1 MVRTLRERLG
11 SFEGRTVGLLGLSFK
26 PNTDDLRE
34 SPAVEIIHLLQSEGA
49 RVRAYDPAANEI
61 ASGVVPGV
69 ELCPDAYAVAEG
81 ADALILM
88 TQWSEFRR
96 LDMERVRQ
104 SMRYPLLVDGRN
116 LYDPQEMVAKG
127 FFYQPI
133 GRSIAD
139 QAPIE
144 APAPEHVTTGSIR
157 AA

>member
-1 MVRTLRERLG
+1 V
-11 SFEGRTVGLLGLSFK
+11 LGLAFK

-49 RVRAYDPAANEI
+49 RVRAFDPAANS
-61 ASGVVPGV
+61 AARALVPGV
-69 ELCPDAYAVAEG
+69 ELCSDAYAVAEE

-88 TQWSEFRR
+88 TSWSEFRR

-127 FFYQPI
+127 FFYQPV
-133 GRSIAD
+133 GRPAAE
-139 QAPIE
+139 QAPAE
-144 APAPEHVTTGSIR
+144 APAPTYAAEPVAAPSR